1 MSFSHNKQRTLD
13 PWKLE
18 EGDEAFAFDDF
29 LPLTNDSVD
38 NSRTIALQSGGR
50 SNCPKAHKT
59 ADGQVLGDEVVP
71 WPFYLWGNSPRPLR
85 TWKRGHIPPPFLA
98 LLDKASDTVSSILT
112 SRDYSYKPAPA
123 ELPAVDAESQQEPV
137 RTWKRG
143 HVPPSKSA
151 SAPTVSPT
159 VRFASLPSPGRSDT
173 APLPTV
179 DLQVFSPAF
188 ILDDTPPPIRV
199 WKRGQIPSSLPPLR
213 RSSKANI
220 APDWDREL
228 DAPASPVVRTSGRR
242 VSQRSRP
249 SLAGPVAFY
258 TTRRFVHLRKRVAV
272 EVALVGFC
280 YTLVW
285 IALCLAVPGVQKS

>member
-1 MSFSHNKQRTLD
+1 MSFSRNKQRNLN

-18 EGDEAFAFDDF
+18 EGDEVFAFDDF
-29 LPLTNDSVD
+29 LPSTNDSVD
-38 NSRTIALQSGGR
+38 NSRTIAPQSGGR
-50 SNCPKAHKT
+50 STRLKVHKT
-59 ADGQVLGDEVVP
+59 ADGQVLEDEVLP
-71 WPFYLWGNSPRPLR
+71 WPFYLWGKSPRPLR
-85 TWKRGHIPPPFLA
+85 TWKRGHLPPPFLA
-98 LLDKASDTVSSILT
+98 LLEKASDNVSSILT
-112 SRDYSYKPAPA
+112 SRDYSYKPATSEP
-123 ELPAVDAESQQEPV
+123 PAVDAESQQEPV

-159 VRFASLPSPGRSDT
+159 VRFASLPSPGRSDP
-173 APLPTV
+173 APLPAV
-179 DLQVFSPAF
+179 QQQVFSTAF

-220 APDWDREL
+220 APDWDRVF
-228 DAPASPVVRTSGRR
+228 DAPASPVIHTSGRR

-258 TTRRFVHLRKRVAV
+258 TARRFVHLRKRVAI
-272 EVALVGFC
+272 EVALVGLC
-280 YTLVW
+280 YALVW
-285 IALCLAVPGVQKS
+285 IALCLAVPGVKKS